1 MTETAKKNVARIL
14 AAALILPAMLTFS
27 QPVTA
32 YAGETSQYADNLE
45 AKPVKVPDGQKAE
58 DLVKNPAQPDIYT
71 LRSDYIVP
79 RYGEEVTNYQPY
91 IATVG
96 AAASPEERQKV
107 KRTVKLPE
115 FAGYDNPKNGVGQP
129 IKNFDINYDKVVQA
143 AKAGE
148 RSGDADYGEAYKAQ
162 KKYVY
167 TGGSGTITIKHL
179 FQDINQMDKYGKMPG
194 ETDDITT
201 TQTGDFGSL
210 VTIEPLEKAKIAGFI
225 PEDSGNQILISQ
237 KSQTVFL
244 RYNRNHFDAEF
255 DTVEGT
261 AVPDR
266 ALYYGQIIPKLN
278 ATDIPTKTGAKFIG
292 WKPSVDLQGTRNGSV
307 VTFKAGELIKDSSNN
322 PIKDLD
328 TKLIM
333 PAQNVKFT
341 AVWDEK
347 DKARYTVLYWSEKSD
362 HADNAKLRDK
372 YDFIGTRVI
381 NNVATGFSPDLS
393 AETIKNVEFPDLD
406 KVRLQKAWNDEAF
419 FNKFYVYNAELTAR
433 ENAEAGNPRVVKSV
447 SSTGKTVYN
456 VYYDRQVYTLYFTK
470 SLNDYDVFFPTIVKN
485 GKTVGSPEKPYT
497 FKARFNQRM
506 VDQWPNDP
514 LEVKGFES
522 GFNSIGWTLNIPD
535 ILDYVDPLKQFR
547 DTPPYRLSADLF
559 LDIENVPEDAKYTIP
574 IDGQP
579 DKTGGPFDI
588 ALGIE
593 QGPVID
599 DYDDFAIIPHHLDF
613 WLEDFE
619 GNFIPNYDLYQLKSD
634 ISLEDYEPLTPPI
647 LGYTAVSETIPSV
660 HFKENE
666 LDDYNNSRQA
676 VKPFDNDKG
685 KMRFYKKFTDEDNF
699 SFAQNGYMKFE
710 YTRNKYELKF
720 NNNPDILK
728 ADTAYT
734 PLEKTNIYYDYQL
747 SDLRLDNP
755 TNLFKLGL
763 TDLLEHDASGNLT
776 KDQRGHYKVK
786 KPSGIPAHFE
796 FKGWALDPSGT
807 QMVRDGNETM
817 PAHNMVLY
825 AKWDEPDKK
834 WQVIF
839 DPDGG
844 NLPQLDEQTLTKT
857 QRTILEG
864 DADQEVEVT
873 YPHKLANDGDKQQF
887 TVLQRQQLV
896 KPPTPTRDGYNFLG
910 WEVLRYKKDATGTYT
925 TEFDDSYSNTYGV
938 PELYY
943 FGNDVVSPIYL
954 KAIWVRDN
962 LEPVTV
968 YHYFLDRQYHIDHS
982 ITDNPKSR
990 VIQNQRA
997 GQYTTSSGSEQS
1009 ASWFLAAHDEIMNTT
1024 DGDLLQLYT
1033 EYNDRMQQ
1041 TNNSYLQ
1048 TLKVEPKTITVN
1060 GQTTANP
1067 DYKHN
1072 VFRFFYTPFR
1082 NRIYKV
1088 NYVDERAKAELATT
1102 HTAEEK
1108 QNVINKYRI
1117 LDQETVSSVARHY
1130 DARNYKPINGWVL
1143 TSKPQQQLFY
1153 DLNEDTNELIGING
1167 TGSDE
1172 ITFFY
1177 RDVRLLEVPKNGKTP
1192 DGYVRITY
1200 KASDGGSFGTDK
1212 DGKAIKEIHYDV
1224 LDGIKS
1230 DVIPVPQ
1237 QLGNATADP
1246 GKYYVTPDAGMS
1258 FIKWDKHP
1266 LLAPGTIIKKA
1277 NEGDYVFTA
1286 EFDDTPLFTTGVVT
1300 TESFTDPNNTW
1311 TNNFAP
1317 SIDDLRASIQLNDNN
1332 NLSALPADATVE
1344 LFDENDAEITT
1355 PDDIYD
1361 LVNEKGKPDDVE
1373 LVRTVVIK
1381 AKVTYKGKVKTI
1393 DLPIKVYK
1401 NRYDATATGEMP
1413 AFLKT
1418 ATTGPNGD
1426 LVKLLQGTQAQN
1438 YVKVTVDPTNK
1449 LPDHQAK
1456 VYWVN
1461 PKAYVEIPEI
1471 TLTEDEKTQS
1481 KFKHWSADKADQNEA
1496 QGNDAVYVFKNRHK
1510 FSEDTVISPVF
1521 ANSPNPPTPGGTP
1534 GGTPGTPGGTPG
1546 GIPGTPGGTPGT
1558 PGGTP
1563 GTPGGT
1569 PGTPNPST
1577 PTPGAPTPT
1586 PGTPTPGTPAPGTPV
1601 PSTPANPNPPSSP
1614 DNQDQLDMP
1623 DLART
1628 GVNVLLYLYAAALL
1642 ILTGGVIVRKFRTKP
1657 TKKPSNS

>member
-1 MTETAKKNVARIL
+1 MSETVKKNVARIL

-27 QPVTA
+27 QPMTA

-45 AKPVKVPDGQKAE
+45 AQPVKVPDGQKAE

-71 LRSDYIVP
+71 LRNDYIVP

-91 IATVG
+91 VATVG
-96 AAASPEERQKV
+96 AAASAADKQKV
-107 KRTVKLPE
+107 KQTVKLPE
-115 FAGYDNPKNGVGQP
+115 FSGYDNPQDGTGKP
-129 IKNFDINYDKVVQA
+129 IKNFEITYDKVVQA

-148 RSGDADYGEAYKAQ
+148 HSGDADYGEAYKAQ

-194 ETDDITT
+194 KTDDIIT

-210 VTIEPLEKAKIAGFI
+210 VTIKPLEKAQIAGFV

-255 DTVEGT
+255 DTVDGT

-278 ATDIPTKTGAKFIG
+278 TEDIPTKTGAKFIG

-307 VTFKAGELIKDSSNN
+307 VTFKAGEVIKNASGD
-322 PIKDLD
+322 PVKDLD

-333 PAQNVKFT
+333 PASNVKFT
-341 AVWDEK
+341 AVWDDNK
-347 DKARYTVLYWSEKSD
+347 KAKYTVQYWAEKPD
-362 HADNAKLRDK
+362 HADSAKLRDK

-381 NNVATGFSPDLS
+381 NNAATGYSPDLS
-393 AETIKNVEFPDLD
+393 TETIKNIEFPDLD
-406 KVRLQKAWNDEAF
+406 TARLQKAWNDEAF
-419 FNKFYVYNAELTAR
+419 FNKFYVYNEELTNQ
-433 ENAEAGNPRVVKSV
+433 ENAAAGSSTVVKAV

-456 VYYDRQVYTLYFTK
+456 VYYDRQVYTLYFTRYLLEDT
-470 SLNDYDVFFPTIVKN
+470 SFFPTIVKN
-485 GKTVGSPEKPYT
+485 GKTVGTPEKPYT

-506 VDQWPNDP
+506 VDEWPNDP
-514 LEVKGFES
+514 VEVTEFPY
-522 GFNSIGWTLNIPD
+522 FTNSIGWLLNKD
-535 ILDYVDPLKQFR
+535 DSAFNTWEDQFR

-559 LDIENVPEDAKYTIP
+559 VDIDLADPDAEYIIP
-574 IDGQP
+574 IEGQS
-579 DKTGGPFDI
+579 DKTGGPFEI
-588 ALGIE
+588 SLGINFDSN
-593 QGPVID
+593 VM
-599 DYDDFAIIPHHLDF
+599 PHHVDF

-619 GNFIPNYDLYQLKSD
+619 GNFIPDYDLYRVKSD
-634 ISLEDYEPLTPPI
+634 TATEDYEPFSPPL
-647 LGYTAVSETIPSV
+647 LGYTAVNATIRSEQ
-660 HFKENE
+660 FEENQ
-666 LDDYNNSRQA
+666 LDDYNKAREA

-685 KMRFYKKFTDEDNF
+685 KMRYHTHFTDGDGYNF
-699 SFAQNGYMKFE
+699 PKNGYMKFE
-710 YTRNKYELKF
+710 YKRNKYNLKF
-720 NNNPDILK
+720 NNNPDVLK

-734 PLEKTNIYYDYQL
+734 SNEKTKIYYDYKL
-747 SDLRLDNP
+747 RDLGLDNP
-755 TNLFKLGL
+755 KNLLKLGL
-763 TDLLEHDASGNLT
+763 TDLLEHDASGNLI

-786 KPSGIPAHFE
+786 KPTGIPAHFE
-796 FKGWALDPSGT
+796 FKGWALDPAGT
-807 QMVRDGNETM
+807 QMVRDGDETM

-839 DPDGG
+839 DPNGG
-844 NLPQLDEQTLTKT
+844 NLDSLDEATLTTT
-857 QRTILEG
+857 QKTILEG

-873 YPHKLANDGDKQQF
+873 YPQKLDNDGDKQQF
-887 TVLQRQQLV
+887 IVLQRQQLV

-910 WEVLRYKKDATGTYT
+910 WEVLRYKKDANGNYT
-925 TEFDDSYSNTYGV
+925 TEIDDSYTQTYGV

-954 KAIWVRDN
+954 KAIWVKDN

-968 YHYFLDRQYHIDHS
+968 YHYFLDRQYRMDHS

-1009 ASWFLAAHDEIMNTT
+1009 SDWFLAAHDEIMKTT
-1024 DGDLLQLYT
+1024 DADLLQLYT

-1041 TNNSYLQ
+1041 ANNGYLQ

-1060 GQTTANP
+1060 GQTVANP

-1082 NRIYKV
+1082 TRVYKV
-1088 NYVDERAKAELATT
+1088 NYVDERAKTELAAAQ
-1102 HTAEEK
+1102 TAEEK
-1108 QNVINKYRI
+1108 QNVIKKYRI

-1143 TSKPQQQLFY
+1143 TSEPQQQLFY
-1153 DLNEDTNELIGING
+1153 DLNEDTNELVGINA

-1200 KASDGGSFGTDK
+1200 KASDGGSFGKDK
-1212 DGKAIKEIHYDV
+1212 DRKAIKEIHYDV

-1237 QLGNATADP
+1237 QLGNSTADP

-1277 NEGDYVFTA
+1277 NEDQYVFTA
-1286 EFDDTPLFTTGVVT
+1286 EFDDTPLFSNGVVT

-1311 TNNFAP
+1311 TNDFAP

-1332 NLSALPADATVE
+1332 NLSPLPTDATVE

-1393 DLPIKVYK
+1393 DIPIKVYK

-1413 AFLKT
+1413 VFLKT

-1449 LPDHQAK
+1449 LPDHEAK

-1461 PKAYVEIPEI
+1461 PKAFVEIPEI
-1471 TLTEDEKTQS
+1471 TLTDDEKTQS
-1481 KFKHWSADKADQNEA
+1481 SFKHWSADKADQNEA
-1496 QGNDAVYVFKNRHK
+1496 QGNDAVYVFQNRHK

-1521 ANSPNPPTPGGTP
+1521 ANSTNPPTPGGTP
-1534 GGTPGTPGGTPG
+1534 GGTPGTPGGTPS
-1546 GIPGTPGGTPGT
+1546 TPGGTPGT

-1563 GTPGGT
+1563 GVPNPGTPTPNTPT
-1569 PGTPNPST
+1569 PGTPT
-1577 PTPGAPTPT
+1577 PTPGTPTPT

-1614 DNQDQLDMP
+1614 DNQDQWDMP

-1642 ILTGGVIVRKFRTKP
+1642 ILTGGVMVRKFRTKP
-1657 TKKPSNS
+1657 TKSES

>member
-1 MTETAKKNVARIL
+1 MTETARKNVARIL
-14 AAALILPAMLTFS
+14 VAALILPAMLTFS
-27 QPVTA
+27 QPMTA
-32 YAGETSQYADNLE
+32 YAAETSKYADNLE
-45 AKPVKVPDGQKAE
+45 AQPVKVLDGQKAE
-58 DLVKNPAQPDIYT
+58 ELVKNPAQPDIYT

-91 IATVG
+91 VATVG
-96 AAASPEERQKV
+96 AAASPDERQKV
-107 KRTVKLPE
+107 KQTVKLPE
-115 FAGYDNPKNGVGQP
+115 FAGYDNPKDGAGQP
-129 IKNFDINYDKVVQA
+129 IKNFEIDYDKVVKA
-143 AKAGE
+143 AKAGQQ
-148 RSGDADYGEAYKAQ
+148 SGDAAYGVTHKVQ
-162 KKYVY
+162 KKYLY

-179 FQDINQMDKYGKMPG
+179 FQDINQMDNYGKKPG
-194 ETDDITT
+194 KTDDITT

-210 VTIEPLEKAKIAGFI
+210 VTIKPLDRAEIAGFI

-255 DTVEGT
+255 DTVDGT
-261 AVPDR
+261 TVPDR
-266 ALYYGQIIPKLN
+266 ALYYGQVIPKLN
-278 ATDIPTKTGAKFIG
+278 TTDIPTKTGAKFIG

-307 VTFKAGELIKDSSNN
+307 VTFKAGEVIKDASNN
-322 PIKDLD
+322 PLKDLD

-341 AVWDEK
+341 AVWEEK
-347 DKARYTVLYWSEKSD
+347 DKAKYTVLYWAEKSD
-362 HADNAKLRDK
+362 HADSTKLRDK

-381 NNVATGFSPDLS
+381 GNVATGFRPDLS
-393 AETIKNVEFPDLD
+393 AETIKNIEFPDLD
-406 KVRLQKAWNDEAF
+406 AARLRKAWTNKSY
-419 FNKFYVYNAELTAR
+419 FNKFFVYNDDLTQR
-433 ENAEAGNPRVVKSV
+433 ENAETGNSTVVKSV

-456 VYYDRQVYTLYFTK
+456 VYYDRQVYTLHFTK
-470 SLNDYDVFFPTIVKN
+470 YRDDYDNFFPTIVKN
-485 GKTVGSPEKPYT
+485 GKTVGTPEKPYT

-514 LEVKGFES
+514 LEVKGFET
-522 GFNSIGWTLNIPD
+522 GYNSIGWVLNISWGDLPGD
-535 ILDYVDPLKQFR
+535 WDLLEEFR

-559 LDIENVPEDAKYTIP
+559 LDIKRKEADPELTPLPEDLEYIIP

-579 DKTGGPFDI
+579 DQTGGPFDI
-588 ALGIE
+588 SLGI
-593 QGPVID
+593 QQDNSVM
-599 DYDDFAIIPHHLDF
+599 PHHLDF

-619 GNFIPNYDLYQLKSD
+619 GNFIPDYDLYRVKSD
-634 ISLEDYEPLTPPI
+634 TDLDDYEPKTPPI
-647 LGYTAVSETIPSV
+647 LGYTAVSEQIPSE
-660 HFKENE
+660 HFKEDQ
-666 LDDYNNSRQA
+666 LDDYNNSREA
-676 VKPFDNDKG
+676 VKPFTNDKG
-685 KMRFYKKFTDEDNF
+685 KMRFHKNFTDGDGF
-699 SFAQNGYMKFE
+699 SFDKNGYMKFL

-734 PLEKTNIYYDYQL
+734 PKEKTGIYYDYKI
-747 SDLRLDNP
+747 SDLNLDNP
-755 TNLFKLGL
+755 RNLLKLGL
-763 TDLLEHDASGNLT
+763 TDLLEQDQLGN
-776 KDQRGHYKVK
+776 YKVK
-786 KPSGIPAHFE
+786 KPAGIPAHYE
-796 FKGWALDPSGT
+796 FKGWALDPKGT
-807 QMVRDGNETM
+807 QMVRDGDETM
-817 PAHNMVLY
+817 PNYNMVLY

-834 WQVIF
+834 WKVIF

-844 NLPQLDEQTLTKT
+844 NLPQLDEKTLTKT
-857 QRTILEG
+857 RSTILEG
-864 DADQEVEVT
+864 DAEQQVDVT
-873 YPHKLANDGDKQQF
+873 YPQKLANDGDKQQF
-887 TVLQRQQLV
+887 TVLQRQQLD

-910 WEVLRYKKDATGTYT
+910 WEVLRYKKGTNGTYT
-925 TEFDDSYSNTYGV
+925 TEFDDSYSKTYGV

-954 KAIWVRDN
+954 KAIWVKDN

-968 YHYFLDRQYHIDHS
+968 YHYFLDRKYHIDHS
-982 ITDNPKSR
+982 LTQNPKSR

-1009 ASWFLAAHDEIMNTT
+1009 NIWFLAAHDEIMKTT
-1024 DGDLLQLYT
+1024 DDDLLQLYT
-1033 EYNDRMQQ
+1033 EYNNRMQG

-1060 GQTTANP
+1060 GQTIANP

-1082 NRIYKV
+1082 TRVYKV
-1088 NYVDERAKAELATT
+1088 NYIDERAKAELASAQTP
-1102 HTAEEK
+1102 ADK

-1143 TSKPQQQLFY
+1143 TSEPQLQLFY
-1153 DLNEDTNELIGING
+1153 DLNEDTNELVGING
-1167 TGSDE
+1167 SGSDE

-1177 RDVRLLEVPKNGKTP
+1177 RDVRILEVPKTGKTP

-1212 DGKAIKEIHYDV
+1212 DGKVIKEIHYDV

-1237 QLGNATADP
+1237 QLGNGTADP
-1246 GKYYVTPDAGMS
+1246 GKHYVKPDAGMS

-1277 NEGDYVFTA
+1277 NEDQYVFTA
-1286 EFDDTPLFTTGVVT
+1286 EFDDTPLFTNGVVT

-1317 SIDDLRASIQLNDNN
+1317 SIDELRASIQLNDNN

-1344 LFDENDAEITT
+1344 FFDENDSEITT
-1355 PDDIYD
+1355 PEDIYV
-1361 LVNEKGKPDDVE
+1361 LVNEHGKPDDVE

-1401 NRYDATATGEMP
+1401 NRYDATATGDMP
-1413 AFLKT
+1413 VFLKT

-1471 TLTEDEKTQS
+1471 TLTEPEKTQS
-1481 KFKHWSADKADQNEA
+1481 EFKHWSADKAYQNEA
-1496 QGNDAVYVFKNRHK
+1496 QGNDAVYVFQNRHK
-1510 FSEDTVISPVF
+1510 FGEDTVISPVF
-1521 ANSPNPPTPGGTP
+1521 ASSVNPP
-1534 GGTPGTPGGTPG
+1534 
-1546 GIPGTPGGTPGT
+1546 TPGGTPGT

-1569 PGTPNPST
+1569 PGTPGTPGGTPGTPGATPGT
-1577 PTPGAPTPT
+1577 PTPGTPTPSTPAPGTPTPT
-1586 PGTPTPGTPAPGTPV
+1586 PSTPTPGTPAPGTPT
-1601 PSTPANPNPPSSP
+1601 PSTPTNPNPPSSP
-1614 DNQDQLDMP
+1614 DRQGQLDMP

-1642 ILTGGVIVRKFRTKP
+1642 IMTGGVIVRKFRTK
-1657 TKKPSNS
+1657 TAKKPSNS